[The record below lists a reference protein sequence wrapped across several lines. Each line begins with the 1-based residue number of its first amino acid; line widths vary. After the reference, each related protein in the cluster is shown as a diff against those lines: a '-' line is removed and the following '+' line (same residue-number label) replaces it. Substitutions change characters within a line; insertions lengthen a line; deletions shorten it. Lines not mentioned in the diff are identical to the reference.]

1 MNSRKFDI
9 TEAYIQALQE
19 ETNKPNR
26 LYGEWIDL
34 VDMIPSDDLDDYV
47 VEYDITDAELNGS
60 AKPSDERLKELI
72 DGANYIL
79 HNKVFE
85 SKLEEEFTIETFN
98 NKYKP
103 LYNGSVEVDGNKV
116 YADNISLKGS
126 GMSKKVAATLYG
138 DTLRIDNE
146 YIGISYDG
154 SGDLRVDGQ
163 YWFTSD
169 FEDNE
174 EFRTKVTKAVK
185 DLYND
190 MKELQQPAEEKP

>member
-190 MKELQQPAEEKP
+190 MKKLQQPAEEKP